1 MIPANQFFQMS
12 KARPKGYKII
22 ALRLE
27 PETLKSRI
35 IDKDVA
41 RAGRI
46 GSIFKVE
53 IPSVQC
59 QGFAVDIKCDRR
71 KSPVVAFGD
80 QFAIWS
86 LKKRLGYWPG
96 GQKGIEHYQG
106 QPSGVVKQDHHQLAC
121 QERALIPPFESPHSA
136 PEHGECCHRP
146 RHSHRSKRIEAKA
159 QHMA

>member
-71 KSPVVAFGD
+71 KSPVVAFRD

-96 GQKGIEHYQG
+96 GQQGIEHYEG
-106 QPSGVVKQDHHQLAC
+106 QASGVGKQDRHQPPC
-121 QERALIPPFESPHSA
+121 PERAVIRPFERPDSA
-136 PEHGECCHRP
+136 PEQADCCDRQ
-146 RHSHRSKRIEAKA
+146 RNAQLSTRS
-159 QHMA
+159 